1 MQANLPDGWTQA
13 EYEWLTA
20 LGQARDP
27 APLWSQHRD
36 WQRAAWAQAKLDA
49 LQGLTPD
56 AMQRLTPAVQGLIRL
71 ADRLGALELRCYAR
85 ERLLDFALA
94 LYDLRTVS
102 PVMRELAALLP
113 RASSV
118 RQVGG
123 WRTLAGLYRI
133 QGELAQARQAAQRAH
148 TAAQQ
153 LGDPTLIG
161 QCEYTLAI
169 LAHTS
174 GDLDAALRWVQ
185 RARASAQR
193 ANQPRGVAECY
204 TFEGVV
210 RRARGEYD
218 QALAAYRAGIQA
230 SEQAQYPLGVARCIA
245 NTGLVYWT
253 MGLYED
259 ARLHYREAMTR
270 FQQLGADWDVATCT
284 LNTAILLQN
293 EGDHEGALELYAQ
306 AQRCYEALGDTE
318 GVAYCL
324 LNRAAVD
331 DDMRQHARAA
341 QTAHKAAT
349 LFDRLQIPLQA
360 VQARQLKANALLQ
373 VDQPRSARLTLDAA
387 QRLLETLSNPTVAVN
402 QAYLLGEA
410 HGKLGEFRAARRQ
423 FEACLRLIRET
434 PALRDAP
441 PEEVGV
447 YLSQFRE
454 IVASIAGY
462 YGRAGDWRAAFD
474 ACQQGKGNAL
484 RLAWN
489 APLSLPEL
497 TRAERQRLD
506 ALRQRYETA
515 LSRQS
520 RARTPAEIRQRRRET
535 ERALLAW
542 RAYQRTLAARYPRL
556 NWRQPEP
563 LRPEQL
569 PLDEQTLLVEYAV
582 APDWL
587 TIVWARR
594 QGGRTR
600 LGGHVVRVPMET
612 LRAEIQALLEAV
624 ESEASLPTV
633 QARARALYERLIRP
647 LEAQLQGVRRVMV
660 CPDGDLHSAPWA
672 ILCDSCGRYL
682 LERVAIA
689 SCPSASAWA
698 SAERLARPKPPPRRM
713 LVAAVSEFRGAGGDT
728 RARLSPLPGALRE
741 ANAVQRV
748 WGSPVQA
755 LRNQQATRAGLTRAL
770 TQADVL
776 HLATHATPN
785 LRMPM
790 LSAIALW
797 GESEPQ
803 WLYAHEVLQQRLRAR
818 LATLSACQTAVGA
831 NTADGAM
838 GLHWAFLAA
847 GCPTVL
853 ATLWR
858 LPDAVAPVWS
868 EQFYTRYRAGEPALI
883 AMRAACLAVRRT
895 PQFQHPRYWGAW
907 QCFGATS

>member
-1 MQANLPDGWTQA
+1 
-13 EYEWLTA
+13 
-20 LGQARDP
+20 
-27 APLWSQHRD
+27 
-36 WQRAAWAQAKLDA
+36 
-49 LQGLTPD
+49 
-56 AMQRLTPAVQGLIRL
+56 
-71 ADRLGALELRCYAR
+71 
-85 ERLLDFALA
+85 
-94 LYDLRTVS
+94 
-102 PVMRELAALLP
+102 
-113 RASSV
+113 
-118 RQVGG
+118 
-123 WRTLAGLYRI
+123 
-133 QGELAQARQAAQRAH
+133 
-148 TAAQQ
+148 
-153 LGDPTLIG
+153 
-161 QCEYTLAI
+161 
-169 LAHTS
+169 
-174 GDLDAALRWVQ
+174 
-185 RARASAQR
+185 
-193 ANQPRGVAECY
+193 
-204 TFEGVV
+204 
-210 RRARGEYD
+210 
-218 QALAAYRAGIQA
+218 
-230 SEQAQYPLGVARCIA
+230 
-245 NTGLVYWT
+245 
-253 MGLYED
+253 
-259 ARLHYREAMTR
+259 
-270 FQQLGADWDVATCT
+270 
-284 LNTAILLQN
+284 
-293 EGDHEGALELYAQ
+293 
-306 AQRCYEALGDTE
+306 
-318 GVAYCL
+318 
-324 LNRAAVD
+324 
-331 DDMRQHARAA
+331 
-341 QTAHKAAT
+341 
-349 LFDRLQIPLQA
+349 
-360 VQARQLKANALLQ
+360 
-373 VDQPRSARLTLDAA
+373 
-387 QRLLETLSNPTVAVN
+387 
-402 QAYLLGEA
+402 
-410 HGKLGEFRAARRQ
+410 LGEFRAARRQ
-423 FEACLRLIRET
+423 FEACLRAIRET

-441 PEEVGV
+441 PEELGA

-515 LSRQS
+515 LTRQD
-520 RARTPAEIRQRRRET
+520 RARTPTEIRQRRRET

-542 RAYQRTLAARYPRL
+542 RSYQRTLAARYPRL

-569 PLDEQTLLVEYAV
+569 PLDEQTLLIEYAV

-594 QGGRTR
+594 QGGRTDSAGMSCACR
-600 LGGHVVRVPMET
+600 WRRSARRFKPCCKPSN
-612 LRAEIQALLEAV
+612 RRRRC
-624 ESEASLPTV
+624 PRV
-633 QARARALYERLIRP
+633 QARYAHALYDRLIRP

-672 ILCDSCGRYL
+672 VLCDSRGRYL

-698 SAERLARPKPPPRRM
+698 SAERLGRGARRPQRM

-741 ANAVQRV
+741 ANAIQRV
-748 WGSPVQA
+748 WGNAAQA
-755 LRNQQATRAGLTRAL
+755 LRNQQASRAALTRAMG
-770 TQADVL
+770 QADVL

-803 WLYAHEVLQQRLRAR
+803 WLYAHEVLQQRLKAR

-868 EQFYTRYRAGEPALI
+868 EQFYTRYRAGAPALI